1 MAIWGNLQNNW
12 LNILINNRMA
22 KSLTVIFESFTS
34 VMELLRNDKFQE
46 LLENYERAKKVF
58 MVAYEVLDEVSSE
71 ILIAREGSV
80 LKPEDYLL
88 AFSKFIKE
96 NETEIDAIAILLNK
110 PKNWNTNV
118 LNALKRK
125 LKENTFYEDDLQ
137 KAHKA
142 VYHKEIVDIISMI
155 KHAAKETEPL
165 LSPEERVNQAMQYV
179 IFGKQLNEEQQKWME
194 YIKEHLKQNMT
205 LDENDFK
212 ELPVFTDRGGLTK
225 FKKVFANNYETII
238 TEINIAIAA

>member
-1 MAIWGNLQNNW
+1 MANP
-12 LNILINNRMA
+12 
-22 KSLTVIFESFTS
+22 LTVIFESFTN
-34 VMELLRNDKFQE
+34 VMDLLRNEKFQDM
-46 LLENYERAKKVF
+46 LENYERAKKVF
-58 MVAYEVLDEVSSE
+58 LVGYEVQDNVSSE
-71 ILIAREGSV
+71 ILFDNGGNI

-88 AFSKFIKE
+88 AFSKFIKQ

-118 LNALKRK
+118 LNTLRKK
-125 LKENTFYEDDLQ
+125 LKENTFFEDDLQ

-165 LSPEERVNQAMQYV
+165 LSLEERVTQAIQKVTY
-179 IFGKQLNEEQQKWME
+179 GKQLNDEQQKWME

-205 LDENDFK
+205 LDETDLK
-212 ELPVFTDRGGLTK
+212 ELPVFTDRGGFTK
-225 FKKVFANNYETII
+225 FKKVFAHNYKNII
-238 TEINIAIAA
+238 NEINIAIAA

>member
-1 MAIWGNLQNNW
+1 MD
-12 LNILINNRMA
+12 
-22 KSLTVIFESFTS
+22 
-34 VMELLRNDKFQE
+34 LLRNEKFQDM
-46 LLENYERAKKVF
+46 LENYERAKKVF
-58 MVAYEVLDEVSSE
+58 LVGYEVQDNVSSE
-71 ILIAREGSV
+71 ILFDNGGNI

-88 AFSKFIKE
+88 AFSKFIKQ

-118 LNALKRK
+118 LNTLRKK
-125 LKENTFYEDDLQ
+125 LKENTFFEDDLQ

-165 LSPEERVNQAMQYV
+165 LSLEERVTQAIQKVTY
-179 IFGKQLNEEQQKWME
+179 GKQLNDEQQKWME

-205 LDENDFK
+205 LDETDLK
-212 ELPVFTDRGGLTK
+212 ELPVFTDRGGFTK
-225 FKKVFANNYETII
+225 FKKVFAHNYKNII
-238 TEINIAIAA
+238 NEINIAIAA